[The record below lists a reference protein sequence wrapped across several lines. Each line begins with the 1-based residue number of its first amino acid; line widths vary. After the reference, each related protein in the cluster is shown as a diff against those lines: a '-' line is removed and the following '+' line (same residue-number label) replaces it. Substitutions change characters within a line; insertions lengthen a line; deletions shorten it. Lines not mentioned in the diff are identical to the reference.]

1 MTEKVLLG
9 GYTRRISQG
18 IYQATLQDNTL
29 STPELFLQIGNPT
42 YFAIDAKHQRL
53 YTILTENDLGG
64 VAAFDISQTTP
75 QLINKVLAPGSAPA
89 YIAYDQQRQMVF
101 DANYH
106 KGQANAYRISAAGQ
120 LALVATV
127 SHQGKGPRPEQESA
141 HIHYTDLTP
150 DQRLVTCDLG
160 TDQVT
165 TYDFDQDHFKEVA
178 VLQLDPGYG
187 PRHLVFNPNKSV
199 AYLLGELSS
208 QVTVLDYNATTGNF
222 TPVQTESLIPD
233 NFTAHNG
240 SAAIHI
246 SADGQFL
253 YASNRGHNS
262 IAVFTLTADGRRID
276 LIQRVSTEG
285 DFPRDFNLDPSEKFI
300 LASNQNSDNLTLYKR
315 DTESGFL
322 TLLQQDIVSPEPTCV
337 KFW

>member
-1 MTEKVLLG
+1 M
-9 GYTRRISQG
+9 
-18 IYQATLQDNTL
+18 
-29 STPELFLQIGNPT
+29 
-42 YFAIDAKHQRL
+42 
-53 YTILTENDLGG
+53 
-64 VAAFDISQTTP
+64 
-75 QLINKVLAPGSAPA
+75 
-89 YIAYDQQRQMVF
+89 
-101 DANYH
+101 
-106 KGQANAYRISAAGQ
+106 
-120 LALVATV
+120 
-127 SHQGKGPRPEQESA
+127 
-141 HIHYTDLTP
+141 
-150 DQRLVTCDLG
+150 
-160 TDQVT
+160 
-165 TYDFDQDHFKEVA
+165 A